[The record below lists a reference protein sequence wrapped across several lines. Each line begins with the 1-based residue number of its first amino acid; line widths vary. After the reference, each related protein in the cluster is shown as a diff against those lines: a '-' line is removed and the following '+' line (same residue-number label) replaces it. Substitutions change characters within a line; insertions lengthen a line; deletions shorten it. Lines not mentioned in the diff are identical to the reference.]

1 MTVNPRPT
9 RAEVSDVSNAIM
21 DGADAVMLSGE
32 TAVGKYPLETV
43 LYMEKIINEIG
54 KNLHFISTEPSW
66 IGDSPNIAE
75 VLGRAVHLISDAS
88 SLNIKAIVTST
99 RSGSTTRMIAKCR
112 PEKKIIA
119 GTPYEIV
126 KRQLQLVWG
135 VYPLLV
141 KVTPSYNELLYDI
154 VLAATEQH

>member
-1 MTVNPRPT
+1 
-9 RAEVSDVSNAIM
+9 
-21 DGADAVMLSGE
+21 
-32 TAVGKYPLETV
+32 
-43 LYMEKIINEIG
+43 
-54 KNLHFISTEPSW
+54 
-66 IGDSPNIAE
+66 
-75 VLGRAVHLISDAS
+75 
-88 SLNIKAIVTST
+88 
-99 RSGSTTRMIAKCR
+99 MIAKCR

-154 VLAATEQH
+154 VLAATEQQMLDTKDIILVVGGNMLGFPAKTNQLQILGVEDVLLYGQSLSEKISTS